1 MNQSTTKDHDFY
13 LLMGAQFVCHFMT
26 SRTKQLVHAFKQG
39 GEDKREFS
47 RYFFLPDVK
56 VG

>member
-26 SRTKQLVHAFKQG
+26 SRTTQLVHAFKQG